1 MQDVLLQLL
10 FRDEVGRCV
19 VALCQQAPLG
29 QRSVVSVR
37 SCHGAAERMGHSIV
51 FSSSRVAFL
60 CPATHLQRLT
70 THSRLNPLYRVFDD
84 PESSKTLSRYVRL
97 HPVV

>member
-1 MQDVLLQLL
+1 MC
-10 FRDEVGRCV
+10 GSTKS
-19 VALCQQAPLG
+19 AGTPLG

-37 SCHGAAERMGHSIV
+37 FCYGAAERTGHSII
-51 FSSSRVAFL
+51 FSSSRVAFPF
-60 CPATHLQRLT
+60 PAAYLQRLT
-70 THSRLNPLYRVFDD
+70 TLSRLSPLHRVFDD